1 VVKKVAL
8 PGNAGLLRGDLF
20 EIGHDFFHLF
30 FPRAG
35 YEGMQMVRHE
45 QQKMHVPATRPLAER
60 HGIKQHGRHRLVAKL
75 IQPSRLATD
84 RHEEN

>member
-1 VVKKVAL
+1 
-8 PGNAGLLRGDLF
+8 
-20 EIGHDFFHLF
+20 
-30 FPRAG
+30 
-35 YEGMQMVRHE
+35 MQMVRHE

-60 HGIKQHGRHRLVAKL
+60 HGIKQHGRHRLVARL